1 MSIKIKTS
9 EVFMNLR
16 GLVLLPV
23 AFILLLVISV
33 SAQEKGKE
41 FLDAVQKKYKSI
53 NDFSADFKQSVNE
66 KTSLK
71 GKIFYSRGN
80 KLRLELKNSTI
91 ISNGTVLWNYNK
103 GQKKV
108 VINNASASDP
118 SFFTTDKF
126 LYDYP
131 SKSSVTMEKE
141 DNQDVLVL
149 VPQKESNLN
158 FKKAKIWMNLDYLII
173 RISVENLSGTNMNLQ
188 FSNYNLN
195 KNLPESV
202 FTFSPPEGTNVIDLR
217 K

>member
-1 MSIKIKTS
+1 MSIKDISKTIILIS
-9 EVFMNLR
+9 ILAFSAIAQDKSKD
-16 GLVLLPV
+16 LLD
-23 AFILLLVISV
+23 S
-33 SAQEKGKE
+33 
-41 FLDAVQKKYKSI
+41 VQKKYKSLT
-53 NDFSADFKQSVNE
+53 DLTADFKQSLNE

-71 GKIFYSRGN
+71 GKIFYSKGN

-91 ISNGTVLWNYNK
+91 ISDGTVLWNYNK

-108 VINNASASDP
+108 VINNASGSDP

-131 SKSSVTMEKE
+131 SKSGVTMEKE

-158 FKKAKIWMNLDYLII
+158 FKKAKILVNQDYLII
-173 RISVENLSGTNMNLQ
+173 RISVENLSGNNMNLQ

-195 KNLPESV
+195 RNLPESL
-202 FTFSPPEGTNVIDLR
+202 FTFSPPEGTNIIDLR